1 MDDYDLI
8 LSHKRYIQSVAILLP
23 MAYVLYRQY
32 FYHYDS
38 IEDIEAERKRQ
49 LSAINNI
56 IINGMMS
63 KASKLSP
70 SSSLS
75 PSTSIVVES
84 TSDFLHQV
92 AGHTC
97 EILRKF
103 HFKILK
109 PMVKPKLF
117 LREVELY
124 EEMHVLGSHCTQV
137 ARAFVPKYYGVM
149 NISNGEGD
157 RPYLVL
163 KDLTILYAKPCVIDI
178 KMGTQTY
185 EPSASI
191 EKKSREHSKYS
202 YQKSIGFRITG
213 FKVYDTTKSLFYSV
227 DKSFGRS
234 LKPEQIKD
242 GLKLFFHNGRV
253 FRRDILM
260 AVSQRLENIL
270 TWFRSQAKLHF
281 YCSSIL
287 IVFDGYVEDRS
298 SSYYQNIYSS
308 SFNSPFNYCSS
319 YYEQYY
325 QSNGNRVHSRATSI
339 ERATSYG
346 KNSNDVQDKYYV
358 KGTSLK
364 SDQMKVTLETPLQT
378 DRLQGPSPRRPFS
391 YEDIVQVRM
400 IDFAHTLPS
409 TETASIPMIDEGYII
424 GIVNLIAF
432 ISSIVQDIDSGVKYD
447 GVPDHL
453 GSILQKSMSVSLE

>member
-1 MDDYDLI
+1 MDDYELI
-8 LSHKRYIQSVAILLP
+8 ILKQRLIQSAAILFPLV
-23 MAYVLYRQY
+23 YILYRKYSQS
-32 FYHYDS
+32 DVEIPE
-38 IEDIEAERKRQ
+38 IEKKKQ
-49 LSAINNI
+49 LYAINDI
-56 IINGMMS
+56 IANGEMS
-63 KASKLSP
+63 KVSKVP
-70 SSSLS
+70 TSSSLS
-75 PSTSIVVES
+75 PSQSIVVES

-124 EEMHVLGSHCTQV
+124 EEMHILGSHCTQV

-149 NISNGEGD
+149 NISNGDGD

-163 KDLTILYAKPCVIDI
+163 KDLTILYLKPCVIDI

-191 EKKSREHSKYS
+191 EKKSREHIKYS

-213 FKVYDTTKSLFYSV
+213 FKVYDTTKGMFYSI

-234 LKPEQIKD
+234 LKPEQVKD
-242 GLKLFFHNGRV
+242 GLKLFFHNGRI

-260 AVSQRLENIL
+260 AVLQRLENIL

-287 IVFDGYVEDRS
+287 VVFDGYMDHHQHQHHHS
-298 SSYYQNIYSS
+298 SSSS
-308 SFNSPFNYCSS
+308 SFNSPFTYCPNYLEFFNVIKDQRGSFS
-319 YYEQYY
+319 R
-325 QSNGNRVHSRATSI
+325 GNSI
-339 ERATSYG
+339 ERGTLNG
-346 KNSNDVQDKYYV
+346 KNSSDVQDKYYV
-358 KGTSLK
+358 KGTGLK
-364 SDQMKVTLETPLQT
+364 SDQTKVTLSTPIPA
-378 DRLQGPSPRRPFS
+378 DRSQGQPPRRPFS

-409 TETASIPMIDEGYII
+409 TETTPIALIDEGYII

-432 ISSIVQDIDSGVKYD
+432 IRSIVQDIDSGVKYD
-447 GVPDHL
+447 GVPEHL